1 MFHSGGCVA
10 NPVCF
15 YATAQEDQEMA
26 HSAYDELKWRG
37 LVYDNTESVPELLSH
52 PPATIYTG
60 FDATADSLH
69 VGHMVPLLTLG
80 RLQRCGHIPIAVAGG
95 GTSMIGDP
103 SGKAAERQLLSHEII
118 EANIEAIKLQLAH
131 FLDFKVQKNTAL
143 LVNNADWLLSL
154 KLVDFLRDV
163 GKYFTVNYM
172 ISKDSVKMRLDRE
185 DGISFTEFS
194 YMLLQSY
201 DFLHLFDHFNCTLQ
215 AGGSDQ
221 WGNIT
226 AGVELIR
233 RMRGKPAGALVY
245 PLITKADGTK
255 FGKTESGAVWLSPQR
270 TSPYRFYQFWLNT
283 DDRDAINYLKFFTW
297 LSEDDMRE
305 LANAVQ
311 QQPEQ
316 REAQRR
322 LAREMTRMVH
332 DETALQKAEQAS
344 QVLFGG
350 EVTGLSG
357 SEVADI
363 FADVPSGEVPGQ
375 KLQGEGLTVV
385 DILLECQVVPSK
397 GEARRAIEAG
407 GIYLNNRRI
416 ADVAARITSA
426 DVIDNQFLVL
436 RRGRKNYWLIR
447 ITPY

>member
-1 MFHSGGCVA
+1 
-10 NPVCF
+10 
-15 YATAQEDQEMA
+15 MA

-69 VGHMVPLLTLG
+69 VGHMVPLLALG

-103 SGKAAERQLLSHEII
+103 SGKAIERQLLSREAI
-118 EANIEAIKLQLAH
+118 ESNIEAIKLQLAH
-131 FLDFKVQKNTAL
+131 FLDFEAKTNTAL

-154 KLVDFLRDV
+154 NLVDFLRDV

-172 ISKDSVKMRLDRE
+172 INKESVKMRLDRE

-201 DFLHLFDHFNCTLQ
+201 DFLHLCDHFNCTLQ

-233 RMRGKPAGALVY
+233 RMRGKSAGALVY

-283 DDRDAINYLKFFTW
+283 DDRDVVSYLRFFTW
-297 LSEDDMRE
+297 LSEDDIRE
-305 LANAVQ
+305 LEAAVRQ
-311 QQPEQ
+311 NPEQ
-316 REAQRR
+316 RDAQRR

-357 SEVADI
+357 AEVADI
-363 FADVPSGEVPGQ
+363 FADVPSGEISSR

-385 DILLECQVVPSK
+385 DVLLECRVVPSK

-407 GIYLNNRRI
+407 GIYMNNRR
-416 ADVAARITSA
+416 VAQVATRVTSA
-426 DVIDNQFLVL
+426 DVIDQQFIVL

-447 ITPY
+447 ITD

>member
-1 MFHSGGCVA
+1 MA
-10 NPVCF
+10 N
-15 YATAQEDQEMA
+15 
-26 HSAYDELKWRG
+26 SAFDELKWRG
-37 LVYDNTESVPELLSH
+37 LVKDNTESVPEMLAYSQVK
-52 PPATIYTG
+52 AYNG

-69 VGHMVPLLTLG
+69 VGHMVPLMALA
-80 RLQRCGHIPIAVAGG
+80 RLQRFGHVPIAVAGG

-103 SGKAAERQLLSHEII
+103 SGRTDERLLLSREAI
-118 EANIEAIKLQLAH
+118 ESNIETIKSQLAH
-131 FLDFKVQKNTAL
+131 FLDFEVKKNPAL

-154 KLVDFLRDV
+154 NLVDFLRDI
-163 GKYFTVNYM
+163 GKHFTVNYM

-201 DFLHLFDHFNCTLQ
+201 DFLHLYDHFGCTIQ
-215 AGGSDQ
+215 TGGSDQ

-255 FGKTESGAVWLSPQR
+255 FGKTASGAVWLAPQR
-270 TSPYRFYQFWLNT
+270 TSPYRFYQFWMNT
-283 DDRDAINYLKFFTW
+283 DDRDVINYLKFFTW
-297 LSEDDMRE
+297 LDEIAIRE
-305 LANAVQ
+305 IETTVQ
-311 QQPEQ
+311 QRPEQ

-322 LAREMTRMVH
+322 LAQEMTRMVH

-350 EVTGLSG
+350 EVAGLTGT
-357 SEVADI
+357 EVADI
-363 FADVPSGEVPGQ
+363 FADVPSGEVASG
-375 KLQGEGLTVV
+375 KLQGDGLPVV
-385 DILLECQVVPSK
+385 DMLAECRVVTSK

-407 GIYLNNRRI
+407 GVYLNNRRI
-416 ADVAARITSA
+416 SDATVRVTVA
-426 DVIDNQFLVL
+426 DVIDNQFIVL
-436 RRGRKNYWLIR
+436 RHGRKNYWLVR
-447 ITPY
+447 IA

>member
-1 MFHSGGCVA
+1 
-10 NPVCF
+10 
-15 YATAQEDQEMA
+15 MA
-26 HSAYDELKWRG
+26 LSAYDELKWRG
-37 LVYDNTESVPELLSH
+37 LVYDNTESVPEMLAR

-69 VGHMVPLLTLG
+69 VGHMVPLLALG

-103 SGKAAERQLLSHEII
+103 SGKAMERQLLSREAI
-118 EANIEAIKLQLAH
+118 ESNIEAVKLQLSR
-131 FLDFKVQKNTAL
+131 FLDFEVKTNTAL

-154 KLVDFLRDV
+154 NLVDFLRDV

-172 ISKDSVKMRLDRE
+172 INKESVKMRLDRE

-233 RMRGKPAGALVY
+233 RMRGKAAGALVY

-283 DDRDAINYLKFFTW
+283 DDRDVVNYLRFFTW
-297 LSEDDMRE
+297 LNEGDIRE
-305 LANAVQ
+305 LESAVQ

-350 EVTGLSG
+350 EVTGLTG

-363 FADVPSGEVPGQ
+363 FTDVPSGEVSAQ
-375 KLQGEGLTVV
+375 KLQGEGMTVI
-385 DILLECQVVPSK
+385 DILLDCKAVPSK

-407 GIYLNNRRI
+407 GIYLNNRR
-416 ADVAARITSA
+416 VANAATRITSA
-426 DVIDNQFLVL
+426 DVIDNRFIVL

-447 ITPY
+447 VTL

>member
-1 MFHSGGCVA
+1 
-10 NPVCF
+10 
-15 YATAQEDQEMA
+15 MA
-26 HSAYDELKWRG
+26 HGAFGEMKWRG
-37 LVYDNTESVPELLSH
+37 LVYDSTENVPEMLSQ
-52 PPATIYTG
+52 PPITIYNG

-69 VGHMVPLLTLG
+69 VGHMVPLIALA
-80 RLQRCGHIPIAVAGG
+80 RLQRFGHIPIAVAGG

-103 SGKAAERQLLSHEII
+103 SGRTAERQLLSRETI
-118 EANIEAIKLQLAH
+118 EANIEAIKAQLAH
-131 FLDFKVQKNTAL
+131 FLDFEIKSNPAL

-154 KLVDFLRDV
+154 NLVDFLRDV
-163 GKYFTVNYM
+163 GKHFTVNYM
-172 ISKDSVKMRLDRE
+172 ISKDSVRMRLDRE

-201 DFLHLFDHFNCTLQ
+201 DFLHLSDHFNCTLQ
-215 AGGSDQ
+215 TGGSDQ

-255 FGKTESGAVWLSPQR
+255 FGKTESGAVWLSARR

-283 DDRDAINYLKFFTW
+283 DDRDVVSYLKFFTW
-297 LSEDDMRE
+297 LSEEEVRTLE
-305 LANAVQ
+305 SAVQ
-311 QQPEQ
+311 QKPEQ

-344 QVLFGG
+344 QALFGG

-363 FADVPSGEVPGQ
+363 FADVPSAEVSAA
-375 KLQGEGLTVV
+375 KLGGEGLPAV
-385 DILLECQVVPSK
+385 DFLVECQVFPSK

-407 GIYLNNRRI
+407 GIYMNNRRI
-416 ADVAARITSA
+416 ADAAARVAPA
-426 DVIDNQFLVL
+426 DVIDHQFIVL

-447 ITPY
+447 IQS